1 MAHTS
6 KEKQAL
12 LEEKKNRLREL
23 CPPGSTIYTKLNHVS
38 QSGMFRVISL
48 YVMVDNEPINIS
60 YIAAPLLE
68 GWSDKHNGCKASGCG
83 MDMGFHLVYNLAR
96 QLYPKG
102 IEVDTIVGR
111 KIEKDGGYAIRQRW
125 M

>member
-1 MAHTS
+1 MAYMS
-6 KEKQAL
+6 KAKQAE

-23 CPPGSTIYTKLNHVS
+23 CPPGSTIYTELNHVS

-60 YIAAPLLE
+60 YTAAPLLE

-83 MDMGFHLVYNLAR
+83 MDMGFHLVYELSY
-96 QLYPKG
+96 QLHKN
-102 IEVDTIVGR
+102 
-111 KIEKDGGYAIRQRW
+111 GYALRQSW